1 MCCREGRVN
10 ECLVGLS
17 TNVNN
22 ATSQLGLQGLSDQQ
36 RQLGLNCQQSIQ
48 KSSTQ
53 QGLISIHE
61 LAGHQSTGQPGQTN
75 LKDLTNQTWRP
86 GNRGFYLKVLKGT
99 VSVFLSDPLCKDDNA
114 RFTTVP
120 LKSLSDQV

>member
-75 LKDLTNQTWRP
+75 LNDLTNNQTWRP
-86 GNRGFYLKVLKGT
+86 GDRGFHFISTKSDLF
-99 VSVFLSDPLCKDDNA
+99 SVFLYAKMIYN
-114 RFTTVP
+114 VP
-120 LKSLSDQV
+120 LKSLFDQV